1 MDSPTPLNEVMES
14 LQRVNV
20 CLRSLEDLANQ
31 TSDKTAHQ
39 IAVLASYEL
48 DFAQKALELIAGEAL
63 AQK

>member
-31 TSDKTAHQ
+31 DSNKTAHQ

-48 DFAQKALELIAGEAL
+48 DYAQKALELIAGEAL
-63 AQK
+63 TQK

>member
-20 CLRSLEDLANQ
+20 CLRSLEDLATQ
-31 TSDKTAHQ
+31 SSDKTAHQ

-48 DFAQKALELIAGEAL
+48 DYAQKALELIVGEAL
-63 AQK
+63 TRK